1 MSSRRGW
8 LRRGARQIE
17 HVFALIGV
25 LFVTFRLLLEL
36 SVVVSSSMSPTLQ
49 GASYENGDWLLT
61 ERISYRL
68 RSPRRWEVVTYRAA
82 DGELVSKRVLG
93 LPGETIAL
101 SNAKPVINGSELEIP
116 ASLSFLRYY
125 PFGNLRE
132 GRERRIDDGYYVMGD
147 DSKDSQDSRFEGEVE
162 PRGVV
167 GRAIFILWPPERVGF
182 VR

>member
-1 MSSRRGW
+1 MSLRHGW

-25 LFVTFRLLLEL
+25 LFVTFRALLEL

-49 GASYENGDWLLT
+49 GTSYENGDWLLT

-68 RSPRRWEVVTYRAA
+68 RSPRRWEVVTYRAG
-82 DGELVSKRVLG
+82 DGELVSKRVVG
-93 LPGETIAL
+93 LAGETIAL
-101 SNAKPVINGSELEIP
+101 SDAKPIIDGSALEIP
-116 ASLSFLRYY
+116 ETLPFLRYY
-125 PFGNLRE
+125 PFGNLSE
-132 GRERRIDDGYYVMGD
+132 GRERRIDGGYYVLGD

-162 PRGVV
+162 PRAVV
-167 GRAIFILWPPERVGF
+167 GRAFLILWPPQRAGL